1 MEMVGVATSSGVK
14 SAPRSQAMVFL
25 SVSPAF
31 HIQMCEYPR
40 MEGNIVLFLGT
51 SRRSESERQQKVLSI
66 LLFVGDAKI
75 IGNLFY
81 DKIFSLHL
89 QNLWE
94 TQK

>member
-1 MEMVGVATSSGVK
+1 M
-14 SAPRSQAMVFL
+14 
-25 SVSPAF
+25 SVLFVLTLEIMGIFAS
-31 HIQMCEYPR
+31 R
-40 MEGNIVLFLGT
+40 MEGNIVSFLGT
-51 SRRSESERQQKVLSI
+51 ARRSESERQQKVLSI
-66 LLFVGDAKI
+66 LFFVGDAKI

>member
-1 MEMVGVATSSGVK
+1 MGIFAS
-14 SAPRSQAMVFL
+14 
-25 SVSPAF
+25 
-31 HIQMCEYPR
+31 R

-66 LLFVGDAKI
+66 LFFVGDAKI

>member
-1 MEMVGVATSSGVK
+1 MLSCSLGHPDGL
-14 SAPRSQAMVFL
+14 SQKD
-25 SVSPAF
+25 SKKYSPF
-31 HIQMCEYPR
+31 
-40 MEGNIVLFLGT
+40 
-51 SRRSESERQQKVLSI
+51 SI
-66 LLFVGDAKI
+66 LFFVGDAKI

>member
-1 MEMVGVATSSGVK
+1 MDIFAS
-14 SAPRSQAMVFL
+14 
-25 SVSPAF
+25 
-31 HIQMCEYPR
+31 R
-40 MEGNIVLFLGT
+40 MEGNIVLFLGHPDG
-51 SRRSESERQQKVLSI
+51 LSKKDSKKYSPFS
-66 LLFVGDAKI
+66 LFVGDAKI